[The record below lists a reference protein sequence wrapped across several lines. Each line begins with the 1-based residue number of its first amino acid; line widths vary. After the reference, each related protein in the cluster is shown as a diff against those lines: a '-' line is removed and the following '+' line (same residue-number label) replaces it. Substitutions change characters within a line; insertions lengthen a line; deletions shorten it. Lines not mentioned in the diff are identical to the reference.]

1 MPKNPVRI
9 AIDTNLWV
17 SHVFNQFK
25 SHLNVI
31 LENEDVEIITSAALT
46 SEIFEVLNRTKFQNK
61 INSFVIANFQEL
73 YNQATLSVELKTSVF
88 DCHDP
93 KDNHLLSLAIDG
105 DLDYLLTGDADLLV
119 LDPYGKTRILK
130 VVTYLEVVSL

>member
-1 MPKNPVRI
+1 MPKIPARI

-25 SHLNVI
+25 SHLNLI
-31 LENEDVEIITSAALT
+31 LENEDVEIVTSPELT
-46 SEIFEVLNRTKFQNK
+46 LEIFEVLNRTKFQSR
-61 INSFVIANFQEL
+61 IPPPVIETFREL
-73 YNQATLSVELKTSVF
+73 YKQSVLSVETVTKVS
-88 DCHDP
+88 DCRDP
-93 KDNHLLSLAIDG
+93 KDNHLLALAING

-130 VVTYLEVVSL
+130 IAEYVANV